1 MSEGKKINRWAK
13 AAVCVISGMLLSLAY
28 PNLDV
33 AVDFGFIAWLMV
45 VPLMIVLWNLR
56 GARLKR
62 RGFALGYLFGLGF
75 FLINV
80 RWLCEVSWLGVVV
93 LGFYL
98 ALYPALW
105 SMCVAACMNPW
116 ARKREQL
123 AGTWAS
129 SSRSLA
135 YAMAHACTWAGLE
148 WLRGWAL
155 TGFGW
160 NGLGVAM
167 HNQAVMAQFAD
178 VFGVAGLSGLMVFVQ
193 SIVLQV
199 SVRMV
204 QEAKLGKKRAHLD
217 FGLCGL
223 LLTGVFS
230 YGVWRLAD
238 AGKRET
244 FPLDVCLVQLNVP
257 QEAAR
262 QLWTA
267 EEIHVAYEEEVE
279 KAMERV
285 AEMNQA
291 ALEKSADS
299 GVEADVFYPDWLVL
313 PEVALNDR
321 LLSTAD
327 GVHGLGFE
335 SEATIAAFREAG
347 KFDILLGLGEL
358 EAELLGDQMIMV
370 EDPDSWNSMAIIPKE
385 GPLQTYQ
392 KKHLVMF
399 GEYIP
404 LVNELPLLKRI
415 YEQQAGTSFD
425 GAFAAGTAID
435 PLPMTVNGHDFSIIP
450 SICFEDT
457 VPREARSF
465 LRNEAQVIVNI
476 TNDGWFGESCGAAQ
490 HFANAK
496 FRCIE
501 LRRPMV
507 RCANTGVSAVVRI
520 NGHAQMLVDDEG
532 SHFTRGALLATIPIP
547 KQSVWS
553 PYQYWGDIPV
563 YTAAT
568 LSLLLMVIR
577 KKLLK
582 QDE

>member
-1 MSEGKKINRWAK
+1 MNRWGK
-13 AAVCVISGMLLSLAY
+13 AAVCVISGALLNLAY
-28 PNLDV
+28 PNDLIGL
-33 AVDFGFIAWLMV
+33 DFGFIAWLMI
-45 VPLMIVLWNLR
+45 VPLCIVLWNLR
-56 GARLKR
+56 GQRLKR
-62 RGFALGYLFGLGF
+62 RGFAWGYLFGAGF

-80 RWLCEVSWLGVVV
+80 SWLSEVSWLGVIV
-93 LGFYL
+93 LGLYL

-105 SMCVAACMNPW
+105 AMAVAAWMNPW
-116 ARKREQL
+116 AKKSERL
-123 AGTWAS
+123 AGTWSA

-135 YAMAHACTWAGLE
+135 YAAAHACTWAGLE

-167 HNQAVMAQFAD
+167 HDQAVMAQFAD
-178 VFGVAGLSGLMVFVQ
+178 LFGVAGLSGLMVFVQ
-193 SIVLQV
+193 SVVLQV

-204 QEAKLGKKRAHLD
+204 QEARLGKKRAHLD
-217 FGLCGL
+217 FGVCGL
-223 LLTGVFS
+223 VLAGAFA

-238 AGKRET
+238 SGKRET

-267 EEIHVAYEEEVE
+267 EEIHVAYEDEVA
-279 KAMERV
+279 KAMMRV
-285 AEMNQA
+285 EEMNQR
-291 ALEKSADS
+291 ALEKSAES

-358 EAELLGDQMIMV
+358 EAEVVGDQMITV
-370 EDPDSWNSMAIIPKE
+370 EDPDSWNSMAIIPQE
-385 GPLQTYQ
+385 GPLKTYQ

-404 LVNELPLLKRI
+404 LVNELPWLKRI

-425 GAFAAGTAID
+425 GAFAAGTVKD
-435 PLPMTVNGHDFSIIP
+435 PLPMHVNGHDVSIIP

-465 LRNEAQVIVNI
+465 VRNEVQVIVNI
-476 TNDGWFGESCGAAQ
+476 TNDGWFGQSCGAAQ

-520 NGHAQMLVDDEG
+520 NGHAQTLVDEKG
-532 SHFTRGALLATIPIP
+532 SHFTRGTLLATLPVP
-547 KQSVWS
+547 TEPVWS
-553 PYQYWGDIPV
+553 LYQSWGDLPV
-563 YTAAT
+563 IIGA
-568 LSLLLMVIR
+568 LVSLLGAIFCQR
-577 KKLLK
+577 WRRNR
-582 QDE
+582 D